1 MEIRPRRRTPS
12 FRDRVL
18 LEVIFLIESEYHRNI
33 SNNVFEMNSLGFF
46 VAVLINYIAS
56 NGWKPEEGN
65 DLKSLIMGT
74 CLGKT
79 QNRCILH

>member
-1 MEIRPRRRTPS
+1 MTIWPWRRTPN

-46 VAVLINYIAS
+46 VAGLINYIAS
-56 NGWKPEEGN
+56 NGWKRDEGN
-65 DLKSLIMGT
+65 DLESFIMGT

>member
-1 MEIRPRRRTPS
+1 MTIWPWRRTPN

-46 VAVLINYIAS
+46 VAILINYIAS
-56 NGWKPEEGN
+56 NGWKPDEGN
-65 DLKSLIMGT
+65 DLKSLIMGI